1 MADFVDDWQEDSA
14 QAFEFVGEPAAVV
27 SCGEAGFNREAGGEV
42 GFVGSGWAEEDH
54 VLPGSDEVQRAQVRD
69 LVAFDDGCVGEVEV
83 LQGLAGGEL
92 RGFHA
97 YLPAVRG
104 VGGDFTF

>member
-1 MADFVDDWQEDSA
+1 MVR
-14 QAFEFVGEPAAVV
+14 
-27 SCGEAGFNREAGGEV
+27 CGEAGDPVGGGREFDAACGVAGFDREAGGEV
-42 GFVGSGWAEEDH
+42 GFAGSGWAEEDH
-54 VLPGSDEVQRAQVRD
+54 ALSGSDEVQRAQVSD
-69 LVAFDDGCVGEVEV
+69 LVAFDGGCVGEVEV

-104 VGGDFTF
+104 VGGDFKFYPRG